1 MTGDLKLPGR
11 GDRGDQRCAGDGDSA
26 KGSRPA
32 PRDQVHVNLLALS
45 PRLRAF
51 AAHRHITPST
61 AIRMAVA
68 ALLETAEDVGD
79 VGDVGEEP
87 PPDDGK
93 RGKKHRVVL
102 RLPPRRISRLK
113 QRAKASGVSVAQY
126 VNNLMEGTA
135 LPALPQD
142 HAQMLA
148 TVTAST
154 ARLAA
159 MSVDLNALMRLLGHV
174 PADMPAPYRD
184 SLRTLDADVRAHL
197 VAASGLL
204 AELQACR
211 RPR

>member
-1 MTGDLKLPGR
+1 MTGDPKLPGG
-11 GDRGDQRCAGDGDSA
+11 GDRGDPGCAGDGDGA
-26 KGSRPA
+26 KVSRPA
-32 PRDQVHVNLLALS
+32 PRDQVHVNLLGLS

-51 AAHRHITPST
+51 AAHRHMTPST

-68 ALLETAEDVGD
+68 ALLETAPQ
-79 VGDVGEEP
+79 DVGEEEL
-87 PPDDGK
+87 PDDGK
-93 RGKKHRVVL
+93 HRGNDRVLV
-102 RLPPRRISRLK
+102 RMPPGGATRLK
-113 QRAKASGVSVAQY
+113 ERARASGVSVGLY
-126 VNNLMEGTA
+126 VEGLMDGTA

-142 HAQMLA
+142 HAQLLA

-174 PADMPAPYRD
+174 PANTLAPYRD
-184 SLRTLDADVRAHL
+184 SLRMLDADVRAHL

>member
-1 MTGDLKLPGR
+1 MTGDPKLPRG
-11 GDRGDQRCAGDGDSA
+11 GDRSDQRCAGDGHSA

-51 AAHRHITPST
+51 AAHRHITTST

-68 ALLETAEDVGD
+68 ALLETAPE
-79 VGDVGEEP
+79 DVGEES
-87 PPDDGK
+87 PPDDGQ
-93 RGKKHRVVL
+93 RGKNDRLLL
-102 RLPPRRISRLK
+102 RMPPCRILRIK

-126 VNNLMEGTA
+126 VDNLVDGTA

-159 MSVDLNALMRLLGHV
+159 MSVDLNALMRLLGYV
-174 PADMPAPYRD
+174 PADTLAPYRD